1 MGHGLLRHSPFWF
14 PELQFSEPVCNQNA
28 WDCICPEQG
37 IVCWMFCVVFT
48 KTGLSG
54 LSPDYSLGQAWPNLW
69 LGMVN
74 VCYCHEFNEMLN
86 M

>member
-1 MGHGLLRHSPFWF
+1 M
-14 PELQFSEPVCNQNA
+14 
-28 WDCICPEQG
+28 
-37 IVCWMFCVVFT
+37 CWMFYVVFT

-54 LSPDYSLGQAWPNLW
+54 LSPDYSLGQAEPDFWP
-69 LGMVN
+69 GMVN

>member
-1 MGHGLLRHSPFWF
+1 M
-14 PELQFSEPVCNQNA
+14 
-28 WDCICPEQG
+28 
-37 IVCWMFCVVFT
+37 WMFCVVFT

-54 LSPDYSLGQAWPNLW
+54 LSPDYSLGQAWPDLW
-69 LGMVN
+69 PGMVN